1 MKGPK
6 DVQIGSA
13 TGAKI
18 YIFPGKNI
26 NPEEGKEW
34 LSRMRDGEKF
44 VPMERGMV
52 TELLDGVNARKRKR
66 EYARKQE
73 EGAGIGEIVV
83 DGVKKVKRILLKTG
97 SVFEK
102 EREECM
108 SKGLDWRTMY

>member
-1 MKGPK
+1 MKEDVKLGPATGAKGPK

-26 NPEEGKEW
+26 KPEKGKEW

-52 TELLDGVNARKRKR
+52 TELLVGVNARKRRR
-66 EYARKQE
+66 EDSRKQ
-73 EGAGIGEIVV
+73 EGAGIGEMWI
-83 DGVKKVKRILLKTG
+83 
-97 SVFEK
+97 E
-102 EREECM
+102 
-108 SKGLDWRTMY
+108 